1 MPESEWSV
9 THHRLIFSAA
19 ITVRR
24 KDRNAK
30 NARCFLCAGK
40 GKNDIKRAGEAAVTS
55 VSLLDEYEKRCGR
68 KGRNPAKGLRYFLK
82 IRSAMIFQ
90 DAGED
95 KPWEHAEEW
104 VPLLFAE
111 WERTKEK
118 LLPVFKTRK
127 SRCSQDDMLNGVCC
141 LIASLHWTM
150 GSLSKVSTGRSSPG
164 RILEQSR

>member
-1 MPESEWSV
+1 M
-9 THHRLIFSAA
+9 
-19 ITVRR
+19 
-24 KDRNAK
+24 
-30 NARCFLCAGK
+30 
-40 GKNDIKRAGEAAVTS
+40 TS

-150 GSLSKVSTGRSSPG
+150 GEPVKSLNWEIITRKDFGAKPMNWTERLEF
-164 RILEQSR
+164 ILLKPTQYHCFIQLDELFTEMKKQFYKYVAMNHKKATH